1 MQHIGKTSD
10 QSSIIIGVNL
20 RKNKMTPKD
29 ELWQVFQE
37 SDQKPV
43 LKY

>member
-1 MQHIGKTSD
+1 MQHIGKASD
-10 QSSIIIGVNL
+10 QSSIINGVNL
-20 RKNKMTPKD
+20 RKKKMRPKD
-29 ELWQVFQE
+29 ELSQVLQE